1 MKRIFLLV
9 AVLLVSGCASL
20 YQSTDE
26 QMQKVLGQPVSNL
39 VKKWGAPVDRR
50 VIDGRRLM
58 TFRTDATGAAPKDAA
73 AMPPG
78 SYCDST
84 VEVNTSDV
92 VIGYY
97 WGGAHCNAA
106 ANRL

>member
-1 MKRIFLLV
+1 MR
-9 AVLLVSGCASL
+9 
-20 YQSTDE
+20 
-26 QMQKVLGQPVSNL
+26 KVLGQPVSNL
-39 VKKWGAPVDRR
+39 VRKWGGPIDRR
-50 VIDGRRLM
+50 VIDGKRLM

-73 AMPPG
+73 SLLPG

-84 VEVNTSDV
+84 VEVNTDNV

-97 WGGAHCNAA
+97 WDGAHCDAA

>member
-1 MKRIFLLV
+1 MKRILPLV
-9 AVLLVSGCASL
+9 AVLVVAGCASL
-20 YQSTDE
+20 YESTDE
-26 QMQKVLGQPVSNL
+26 QMHKVLGQPVSNL
-39 VKKWGAPVDRR
+39 LRKWGTPIDRR
-50 VIDGRRLM
+50 VIDGKHLM
-58 TFRTDATGAAPKDAA
+58 TFRTDATGANPKDAR

-84 VEVNTSDV
+84 VEVDTRDV

-97 WGGAHCNAA
+97 WDGAHCDAA